1 MGVACNE
8 ALQPERRNH
17 LSTRPVRKLRG
28 QTRPDLAR
36 PKLSKGPHL
45 IEYLLSNCAFKGTIK
60 FWKTQPDSGYLAGA
74 RTKPD
79 RCVLGRHEAKSLLLE
94 DDRPFDRRYARIRLY
109 TSPII
114 QGGSDKRW
122 SREKMYTVPPP
133 EERR

>member
-36 PKLSKGPHL
+36 SKLSQGPYL

-60 FWKTQPDSGYLAGA
+60 FWKLSLTQV
-74 RTKPD
+74 T
-79 RCVLGRHEAKSLLLE
+79 
-94 DDRPFDRRYARIRLY
+94 
-109 TSPII
+109 
-114 QGGSDKRW
+114 
-122 SREKMYTVPPP
+122 SRERELSLIGVSLGDTRQRVCC
-133 EERR
+133 